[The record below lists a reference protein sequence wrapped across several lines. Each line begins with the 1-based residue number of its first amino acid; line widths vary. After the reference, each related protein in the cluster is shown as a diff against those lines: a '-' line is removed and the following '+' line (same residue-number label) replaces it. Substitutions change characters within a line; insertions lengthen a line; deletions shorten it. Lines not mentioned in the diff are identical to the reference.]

1 VAERLR
7 EIEDEVGTGGEYS
20 EERPDLLS
28 FLLKNTSWGPSKVVD
43 NAVDLLG
50 AGIDTVCMPY
60 WGVHS
65 LSGLPYTDAHSCTHS
80 FSACSKQ
87 SLLMAHTLPFSVS
100 SVFLLFH
107 LT

>member
-1 VAERLR
+1 MAERLR

-50 AGIDTVCMPY
+50 AGIDTVCMRA
-60 WGVHS
+60 GVHYQNC
-65 LSGLPYTDAHSCTHS
+65 PTQTHIHAHTHS
-80 FSACSKQ
+80 VLVQNSHF
-87 SLLMAHTLPFSVS
+87 
-100 SVFLLFH
+100 
-107 LT
+107 